1 MGRIIIKICNN
12 HMALFLLKKKKRKRK
27 EPMYWYDFLSKTKS
41 IGTTK
46 TNHIYLCL
54 L

>member
-1 MGRIIIKICNN
+1 MDRIIIKICNN
-12 HMALFLLKKKKRKRK
+12 HMALFLFFFSFFTQKEKKKK
-27 EPMYWYDFLSKTKS
+27 EGSKKKS